1 MTAFFSSL
9 PPELVRQILSH
20 LPRPSHGSPLPAP
33 SPLLATALAS
43 PTLQVMSPELL
54 FHSMTLAGEEYALHW
69 KESAV
74 RGHTRVS
81 KVMAQWREDRDEGQA
96 AEWLRA
102 MFEREG
108 RGRLEVLGLEGIAKE
123 NWA

>member
-54 FHSMTLAGEEYALHW
+54 FHSMTLAGEEYALQ
-69 KESAV
+69 
-74 RGHTRVS
+74 
-81 KVMAQWREDRDEGQA
+81 MEGVG
-96 AEWLRA
+96 
-102 MFEREG
+102 REG
-108 RGRLEVLGLEGIAKE
+108 AHAGVEGDGSVARGP
-123 NWA
+123 

>member
-1 MTAFFSSL
+1 M
-9 PPELVRQILSH
+9 
-20 LPRPSHGSPLPAP
+20 
-33 SPLLATALAS
+33 
-43 PTLQVMSPELL
+43 
-54 FHSMTLAGEEYALHW
+54 
-69 KESAV
+69 